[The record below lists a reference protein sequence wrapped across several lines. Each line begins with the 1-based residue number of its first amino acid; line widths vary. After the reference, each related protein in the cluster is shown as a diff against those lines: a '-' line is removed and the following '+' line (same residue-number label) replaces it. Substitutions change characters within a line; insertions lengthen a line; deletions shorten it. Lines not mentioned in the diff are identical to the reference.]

1 MIVIFSR
8 DSNATVNRFSTFTV
22 TPTPHSDTH
31 TNDSNSNKKGEKRLL
46 TVTSLALLGK
56 PPNEVTALVAPRRV
70 VQLARHKLMPS
81 TCPTLLHRRHL
92 NVLREWLPYS
102 LAIIQAAGP
111 WCRAP
116 FPFPGQNPLDDTL
129 VVALKVGLDFA
140 ELSSYHIQYS
150 LWAVV
155 VFWAISCS
163 HRVGRG
169 HYISG
174 HFLILVLVVVTL
186 DSKWS
191 WKYYYNCTA
200 NLCCTG
206 IWIAKNS
213 ACWSVRIVNMDVTTK
228 W

>member
-1 MIVIFSR
+1 MIVLFNR
-8 DSNATVNRFSTFTV
+8 DSKVNRFSTFSRTN
-22 TPTPHSDTH
+22 TTQWYTH
-31 TNDSNSNKKGEKRLL
+31 KRQQQQKKRGKKKRLL
-46 TVTSLALLGK
+46 TDTSLALLGK

-81 TCPTLLHRRHL
+81 TCPALLHRRHL
-92 NVLREWLPYS
+92 NVLGEWLPYG

-111 WCRAP
+111 RCRAP

-129 VVALKVGLDFA
+129 VVALEVGLDFA
-140 ELSSYHIQYS
+140 ELSSYHIQHS

-186 DSKWS
+186 DCK
-191 WKYYYNCTA
+191 
-200 NLCCTG
+200 
-206 IWIAKNS
+206 
-213 ACWSVRIVNMDVTTK
+213 
-228 W
+228 